1 MADAAGFEPRK
12 RVVVDPGA
20 IRDNTAALVRHVGA
34 QVAVMAV
41 VKANGYGHGLVTAA
55 RAALDGGA
63 TWLAVASAAE
73 AFHVIDLGAAVF
85 ILGRTDPGSHDAMVA
100 GGVHTTV
107 FDRDGVEDTAHAA
120 ARVGTTARVH
130 VKVDTGMGRL
140 GVQLDDLDD
149 FVALVAKHA
158 DHLELAGVFTNF
170 AESDAPDLTFTEE
183 QHDRFEQ
190 AVAVVRAH
198 APNAIAHC
206 SNSCA
211 ILRAPHMHHDLV
223 RPGLA
228 LYGYAPDV
236 AAGVVELRIAMTMLA
251 PVTHVK
257 TVPTGGAVGYG
268 RTWIAPRPT
277 RVATV
282 AVGYADGVLRAQSN
296 KGSVLVAGRRCPI
309 IGRVSMDQLCIDVD
323 AVDADVR
330 PGDDVVLFGER
341 DGVRLGADEVAD
353 AVGTIERE
361 VLTAVPDRIPRVLRS
376 PNRFGVAE
384 HTYDGGL

>member
-1 MADAAGFEPRK
+1 MTDAAGFAPRK
-12 RVVVDPGA
+12 RVEVDPGA
-20 IRDNTAALVRHVGA
+20 IRANTAALVRHVGA
-34 QVAVMAV
+34 NVGVMAM

-63 TWLAVASAAE
+63 TWLGVASAIE
-73 AFHVIDLGAAVF
+73 ARDVVDLGAPVL
-85 ILGRTDPGSHDAMVA
+85 IVGRADPGSHDALLA
-100 GGVHTTV
+100 AGVHTTV
-107 FDRDGVEDTAHAA
+107 FDRDGVDDTAQAA

-140 GVQLDDLDD
+140 GVQPDDLDD
-149 FVALVAKHA
+149 FVALVVKHA

-170 AESDAPDLTFTEE
+170 AESDAPDLTFTEA
-183 QHDRFEQ
+183 QHDRFER

-198 APNAIAHC
+198 APNAVAHC
-206 SNSCA
+206 SNTGA

-228 LYGYAPDV
+228 LYGYAPEV
-236 AAGVVELRIAMTMLA
+236 AADVVELRVAMTMLA
-251 PVTHVK
+251 PVTQVK

-268 RTWIAPRPT
+268 RTWTAARPT

-296 KGSVLVAGRRCPI
+296 TGCVLVAGRRCPI
-309 IGRVSMDQLCIDVD
+309 VGRVSMDQLCIDVD
-323 AVDADVR
+323 AVDPEVR

-341 DGVRLGADEVAD
+341 DGVRLGADDVA
-353 AVGTIERE
+353 AGVGTIERE
-361 VLTAVPDRIPRVLRS
+361 ILTAVPDRIPRVIL
-376 PNRFGVAE
+376 
-384 HTYDGGL
+384 

>member
-1 MADAAGFEPRK
+1 MADSAGFEPRK
-12 RVVVDPGA
+12 RVEVDPSA
-20 IRDNTAALVRHVGA
+20 ISANTAALVRHVGA
-34 QVAVMAV
+34 NVAVMAV

-63 TWLAVASAAE
+63 TWLGVASAVE
-73 AFHVIDLGAAVF
+73 ALGVVDLGAPVF
-85 ILGRTDPGSHDAMVA
+85 ILGRADPGSHDAMVA
-100 GGVHTTV
+100 AGIHTTV
-107 FDRDGVEDTAHAA
+107 FDRDAVEDTAQAA

-140 GVQLDDLDD
+140 GVQPDDLDD
-149 FVALVAKHA
+149 FVALVVKHA

-170 AESDAPDLTFTEE
+170 ATSDAPDLAFTEE
-183 QHDRFEQ
+183 QHDRFER

-206 SNSCA
+206 SNTGA

-236 AAGVVELRIAMTMLA
+236 AADVVDLRLAMTMLA
-251 PVTHVK
+251 PVTQVK
-257 TVPTGGAVGYG
+257 TVPAGGAVGYG
-268 RTWIAPRPT
+268 RTWTAPRPT

-296 KGSVLVAGRRCPI
+296 TGSVLVAGRRCPI
-309 IGRVSMDQLCIDVD
+309 VGRVSMDQLCIDVD
-323 AVDADVR
+323 AVDSEVR
-330 PGDDVVLFGER
+330 PGDDVVLFGQR
-341 DGVRLGADEVAD
+341 DGVRLGADEVAA

-361 VLTAVPDRIPRVLRS
+361 ILTAVPDRIPRVPR
-376 PNRFGVAE
+376 
-384 HTYDGGL
+384 

>member
-1 MADAAGFEPRK
+1 LADTAAFQPRK
-12 RVVVDPGA
+12 RVEIDPGA
-20 IRDNTAALVRHVGA
+20 IRANTAALVRHVGPD
-34 QVAVMAV
+34 VAVMAM

-63 TWLAVASAAE
+63 TWLGVASSVE
-73 AFHVIDLGAAVF
+73 AVDVVDLGAPVL
-85 ILGRTDPGSHDAMVA
+85 IVGRADPGSHDEMVA
-100 GGVHTTV
+100 AGVHTTV
-107 FDRDGVEDTAHAA
+107 FDRGGVEDTAQAA

-140 GVQLDDLDD
+140 GVQPDDLDD

-158 DHLELAGVFTNF
+158 DHLDFAGVFTNF
-170 AESDAPDLTFTEE
+170 ATSDAPDLAFTEE
-183 QHDRFEQ
+183 QHERFER

-206 SNSCA
+206 SNTGA

-236 AAGVVELRIAMTMLA
+236 AADVLDLRLAMTMLA
-251 PVTHVK
+251 PVTQVK
-257 TVPTGGAVGYG
+257 TVPSGGAVGYG
-268 RTWIAPRPT
+268 RTWTAPRPT
-277 RVATV
+277 RVATA

-296 KGSVLVAGRRCPI
+296 AGAVLVAGQRCPI

-323 AVDADVR
+323 DVDSEVR

-341 DGVRLGADEVAD
+341 DGVRLGADEVAA

-361 VLTAVPDRIPRVLRS
+361 ILTAVPDRIPRVIR
-376 PNRFGVAE
+376 
-384 HTYDGGL
+384 